1 MSMSEQ
7 PAPKGIRWGRVI
19 LALSLAMNLL
29 VLGLVGGSA
38 LYHSRNGAPPGREI
52 LEYGPYTRAL
62 SPEDRRA
69 LRSALR
75 HDAGAMR
82 STRRE
87 VRQDF
92 ERLLQLLRTEPFD
105 VAAAAGLLEAQQA
118 RVGEQVELVRRLFLE
133 QISAMEPEERAAF
146 ADRLEQVLRH
156 GPPRHAPARD

>member
-1 MSMSEQ
+1 
-7 PAPKGIRWGRVI
+7 
-19 LALSLAMNLL
+19 
-29 VLGLVGGSA
+29 
-38 LYHSRNGAPPGREI
+38 
-52 LEYGPYTRAL
+52 
-62 SPEDRRA
+62 
-69 LRSALR
+69 
-75 HDAGAMR
+75 MR